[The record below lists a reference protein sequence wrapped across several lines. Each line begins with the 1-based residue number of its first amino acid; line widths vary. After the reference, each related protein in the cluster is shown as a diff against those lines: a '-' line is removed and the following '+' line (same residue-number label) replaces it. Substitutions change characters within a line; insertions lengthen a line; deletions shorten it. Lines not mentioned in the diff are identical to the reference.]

1 MRLRGI
7 AVVLA
12 ALALG
17 ACDAGRLTGDVT
29 RPRAQPGPRTS
40 MDGSEY
46 WTEAEYEAAG
56 GANATEF
63 APECCTIGNFSS
75 DMSSFTGRGAVD
87 IRMLTDVSL
96 TLDVQVRSN
105 SNGASLNTGTD
116 SYAYNG
122 VVPLFEHKDLVATIS
137 TLNHTCGI
145 TGKARLHGNGGVR
158 VIGNKDGAIIT
169 IWRKNI
175 DASAPDK
182 TVANCPPQQCPGVGG
197 TSVAEGDGSQ
207 CYRDEDQPTDGGG
220 GGDCTNCV
228 DEPPRTGI
236 CRVRYWYWMDTNEV
250 FDWTILWCA

>member
-1 MRLRGI
+1 
-7 AVVLA
+7 
-12 ALALG
+12 
-17 ACDAGRLTGDVT
+17 
-29 RPRAQPGPRTS
+29 

-56 GANATEF
+56 GANATEL

-75 DMSSFTGRGAVD
+75 DMSSFTGRGAVN

-105 SNGASLNTGTD
+105 SDGASLNTGTD
-116 SYAYNG
+116 SFAYNG
-122 VVPLFEHKDLVATIS
+122 VVPLFQHKDLVATIS

-158 VIGNKDGAIIT
+158 VIGNKEGAIIT

-182 TVANCPPQQCPGVGG
+182 TVANCLPQQCPGGV

-207 CYRDEDQPTDGGG
+207 CYRDEDGPPPDGGGG
-220 GGDCTNCV
+220 GGDCWNCL
-228 DEPPRTGI
+228 DEPPQATY
-236 CRVRYWYWMDTNEV
+236 CRVRYTYWKDTGEV
-250 FDWTILWCA
+250 IEWSILWCA